1 MLLEDN
7 WVPDENLQI
16 DVKYIKNMWNCFDE
30 SALEMML
37 KLSDLSEGFNVL
49 YNLEALTI
57 GNSKC
62 DTYLRTLYA
71 LGYKKAVRV
80 EYDDDLRFKP
90 EMIAG
95 TVAGYVNKK
104 QNIDVVVMGRQT
116 SDGNNEKTPLILAEY
131 LGWPCITQVMKLEP
145 VDENYIKVIN
155 ETDEGVLTQVV
166 KTPCVISVG
175 NVSESYLRVPT
186 LKDRMKLGKQPIEL
200 YTPKELY
207 ENEKDIIEM
216 VELCNI
222 EKVDNTRNGIIIE
235 GNTPKEKAYKLYN
248 EYLKERLEKL

>member
-1 MLLEDN
+1 MLPEDD
-7 WVPDENLQI
+7 WVYDENFYI
-16 DVKYIKNMWNCFDE
+16 DVKYVKNMWNCFDE

-62 DTYLRTLYA
+62 DAYLRTLYA

-90 EMIAG
+90 EMVAG

-131 LGWPCITQVMKLEP
+131 LGWPCITQVMKVEP
-145 VDENYIKVIN
+145 VDENCLKIIN
-155 ETDEGVLTQVV
+155 ETDEGVLTQIV
-166 KTPCVISVG
+166 KTPCIISVG

-200 YTPKELY
+200 YTPEELY
-207 ENEKDIIEM
+207 ENPENIIER

-222 EKVDNTRNGIIIE
+222 EKVDNSRSGIIIE